1 MSNPQEFKSAVK
13 SDEVFRTYRRVFN
26 TVQETLDIPKLTKEA
41 VFLHANRKARKLYEH
56 KASAM
61 KVSDVLLQEM
71 SHRSRLVELKI
82 GVIANQEL
90 LESTISRT
98 KKHLTTEFESELKGM
113 STTVSGRSAVLAS
126 IFAAAQDYLNQV
138 AALNTQLDVLIKD
151 VDAAGFTLTN
161 VRELLKLQA
170 GGKGEVI

>member
-1 MSNPQEFKSAVK
+1 MSQNDFKTTVK
-13 SDEVFRTYRRVFN
+13 EDDVYRTYRRVFK
-26 TVQETLDIPKLTKEA
+26 TVQETLDLPKIGKEA
-41 VFLHANRKARKLYEH
+41 NYLHSSRKSRKLYEH

-71 SHRSRLVELKI
+71 SIRSRLVELKV

-98 KKHLTTEFESELKGM
+98 KKHLTTHYETELKEL
-113 STTVSGRSAVLAS
+113 STTVSGRSAVLAA
-126 IFAAAQDYLNQV
+126 IFAGAQDYLNQV
-138 AALNTQLDVLIKD
+138 SALNSQVDAYIKD
-151 VDAAGFTLTN
+151 IDAAGFTLTN

-170 GGKGEVI
+170 GGRGDVL